1 MLVYSRFT
9 KLVLCSFAVEN
20 NMMVYKR
27 YFFLFVVLLG
37 MSCRQGEG
45 VRIMPVEDFFKSQD
59 KVGYRVS
66 PDGKNLSY
74 LKLEGKNQ
82 NLYIEDIETGKDKK
96 VTKLKEK
103 NINFY
108 FWVGNNDLIYYKE
121 NGDARRESD
130 IFIIS
135 KDGSNERQ
143 LTENEKSRIRV
154 LDDQL
159 MDDKYLLVSSNK
171 RDSTVFDVYRLNVR
185 DGEMVMA
192 AKNPGNITD
201 WITDAEGKLRLAISS
216 DGVNETMLYRANEA
230 QAFKP
235 VMTNNFKTSVRPIA
249 FAHNQPNIIYA
260 ISDVNRDKAAL
271 VEIDCN
277 TGKENKVL
285 FGNDTINITDAQYSR
300 RKQRLSFVVYETWKK
315 EKYYLDD
322 SAKIL
327 YNNLDRL
334 LPKTETRIMDRDKAE
349 NVYLVRTFTDRNPGS
364 YYLYTAETGK
374 LRKLSDFNSAI
385 REDEMCEMK
394 PIVYTSRDGLK
405 IHGYLTL
412 PLNKKAENLPV
423 VVLPHDGPVG
433 RNLWGY
439 NPEVQFLA
447 NRGYAVFQVN
457 YRGSSGYGK
466 AFMAAGFKEWG
477 CKIQKDINDGV
488 KWLISKKIADPK
500 RIAIY
505 GSGFGG
511 QIALTGLYSGKGTY
525 VCAASNSGIIN
536 LFTYLKSIPPYL
548 KPSLQMYYEII
559 GNPLT
564 DVERMRQASP
574 LFQVDKINF
583 PVFIAHNTKSR
594 NINSGETI
602 QFVKNLQKRNISVNY
617 LEMEGDPFHG
627 KSDESRQKFYL
638 GLEEFLEANLKK
650 K

>member
-1 MLVYSRFT
+1 MWGYR
-9 KLVLCSFAVEN
+9 
-20 NMMVYKR
+20 R
-27 YFFLFVVLLG
+27 YFFLFIMLLG
-37 MSCRQGEG
+37 ISCKQREG
-45 VRIMPVEDFFKSQD
+45 VRTMGIEDFFKSQD
-59 KVGYRVS
+59 KVGYRLS

-82 NLYIEDIETGKDKK
+82 NLYIENLATGKDKK
-96 VTKLKEK
+96 ITKLKEK

-108 FWVGNNDLIYYKE
+108 FWVGDNDLIYYKE
-121 NGDARRESD
+121 NSDASRESD

-143 LTENEKSRIRV
+143 LTENERSRIRV

-159 MDDKYLLVSSNK
+159 IDDKYLLVSSNK

-201 WITDAEGKLRLAISS
+201 WITDAEGKLRLAVSS

-230 QAFKP
+230 LAFKP

-300 RKQRLSFVVYETWKK
+300 KKQRMSFVVYETWKK
-315 EKYYLDD
+315 EKHYLDD
-322 SAKIL
+322 SAKML
-327 YNNLDRL
+327 YNNLDKL

-364 YYLYTAETGK
+364 YYLYVAETGK

-423 VVLPHDGPVG
+423 VVLPHDGPIG

-488 KWLISKKIADPK
+488 KWLISKKIADPG

-511 QIALTGLYSGKGTY
+511 QIALTGLYSGKGAY

-574 LFQVDKINF
+574 LFQVDKINL
-583 PVFIAHNTKSR
+583 PVFIAHNTKNR

-602 QFVKNLQKRNISVNY
+602 QFVKNLQKRNIKVDY
-617 LEMEGDPFHG
+617 LEMEGDAFHG
-627 KSDESRQKFYL
+627 KSDESRQKFYT
-638 GLEEFLEANLKK
+638 GLEQFLEANLKK